1 MDPRDF
7 LKEKVALFADFS
19 SEQIDTILSESSVV
33 TFEPNEAVIEFGEE
47 GRFFGVLLEG
57 NAEVSYTDNQGV
69 KHPVKVL
76 EPGDIFG
83 EMSLMTGDK
92 TMADIIGLIRCKALL
107 VPERVFSSSLITNP
121 QAIKYL
127 SKTISARIR
136 EAATEGPEDD
146 IAAQALQRSEDP
158 YGLGLKSALPRNLL
172 VVNCGSSSLKY
183 KLYHTDQPDRE
194 CSGSVSG
201 IGTETAELV
210 FEGNGET
217 IQRQLREAT
226 YSAAL
231 KEMCNTLTQGPD
243 PELKSLEDICAVG
256 HRVVHGGETFSNS
269 VVIDEEVIRG
279 IEAVTDLA
287 PLHNPPALEGIQRL
301 KQELPQ
307 ATHIAVFDT
316 AFHHTLPSY
325 AYLYGLPY
333 EFYDKNRV
341 RRYGFHG
348 SSHFYA
354 ALRAAEFLKK
364 PYNSLEIAT
373 CHLGNGASLCA
384 VDHGRSVDTSM
395 GLTPSEGL
403 IMGTRCGDIDP
414 AALLYLMKK
423 EGIALEEMERLINY
437 ESGLKGISGVSQSM
451 KDILEQAQ
459 HGDHRSLLAFKA
471 FCYRVRKYIGAYTAA
486 MGGLDVIVFTGGI
499 GERSPQVRSL
509 ACQGLECMQIQLD
522 SAKNR
527 SVLRPEKTFEIS
539 SSDSGVNVLVVPADE
554 ERMIAREMLK
564 VMDRG
569 GASRIIHSRK
579 KLGIPL
585 EISAHHV
592 HLSADHVEKLFGK
605 GHELTPT
612 AELSQP
618 GQYACEETVRLT
630 GPRGSVERV
639 RILGPVRGKTQVEIA
654 MTEQFKLGIQPPIR
668 ESGDIEGTPGLI
680 LEGPVGSVTLDKG
693 VICAMRHI
701 HMTPEDALKM
711 GLHDKDV
718 VRVSVQGDRE
728 LIYGDVLIRVN
739 PDYRLAMHI
748 DTDEANAANIKP
760 GTVGIVES
768 VQGRN

>member
-1 MDPRDF
+1 MDPGDF
-7 LKEKVALFADFS
+7 LKEKVQLFAKVS
-19 SEQIDTILSESSVV
+19 SEQIDKILTESNVV

-57 NAEVSYTDNQGV
+57 TAEVSYTDNHGV

-76 EPGDIFG
+76 KPGDIFG

-92 TMADIIGLIRCKALL
+92 TMADIIGLSRCKAVL

-136 EAATEGPEDD
+136 EAAAEKPEEN
-146 IAAQALQRSEDP
+146 IAVQALQRSKDP
-158 YGLGLKSALPRNLL
+158 YGLDLRSTQPRSLL

-183 KLYHTDQPDRE
+183 KLYHTEQPDRE

-201 IGTETAELV
+201 LGTETAELV
-210 FEGNGET
+210 YDGNGET
-217 IQRQLREAT
+217 IHRELSEAT
-226 YSAAL
+226 HSAAL
-231 KEMCNTLTQGPD
+231 SEMCAVLTQGPASV
-243 PELKSLEDICAVG
+243 LTSLEDISAVG
-256 HRVVHGGETFSNS
+256 HRVVHGGERFSTS
-269 VVIDEEVIRG
+269 VVIDDDVIQG
-279 IEAVTDLA
+279 IEAVSELA
-287 PLHNPPALEGIQRL
+287 PLHNPSALEGIRNL
-301 KQELPQ
+301 KKVLPQ
-307 ATHIAVFDT
+307 ATHVAVFDT

-333 EFYDKNRV
+333 SLYDKNRI

-395 GLTPSEGL
+395 GFTPSEGL
-403 IMGTRCGDIDP
+403 IMGTRCGDVDP
-414 AALLYLMKK
+414 AVILYLMKK
-423 EGIALEEMERLINY
+423 EGIRIEEMERLINY

-451 KDILEQAQ
+451 KDVLDKAQ
-459 HGDHRSLLAFKA
+459 DGDHRSLLAFKA
-471 FCYRVRKYIGAYTAA
+471 FCYRVRKYIGSYMAA

-499 GERSPQVRSL
+499 GERSPEVRSL
-509 ACQGLECMQIQLD
+509 ACQGLDCMNIHIDQ
-522 SAKNR
+522 AKNR
-527 SVLRPEKTFEIS
+527 SVLRPNETFEIS
-539 SSDSGVNVLVVPADE
+539 SDESGVNVLVVPADE

-564 VMDRG
+564 VLDRG
-569 GASRIIHSRK
+569 SASKIIRSRK
-579 KLGIPL
+579 QLQIPL
-585 EISAHHV
+585 EVSAHHV
-592 HLSADHVEKLFGK
+592 HLSAVHVEELFGK
-605 GHELTPT
+605 GYELTPRV
-612 AELSQP
+612 ELSQP

-630 GPRGSVERV
+630 GPKGSVERV
-639 RILGPVRGKTQVEIA
+639 RILGPARSKTQVEIA

-668 ESGDIEGTPGLI
+668 ESGDIEGTPGLT
-680 LEGPVGSVTLDKG
+680 LEGPAGRVNLDKG

-711 GLHDKDV
+711 GLHDKDI
-718 VRVSVQGDRE
+718 VRVSVKGDRE
-728 LIYGDVLIRVN
+728 LIYGDVLIRIN

-748 DTDEANAANIKP
+748 DTDEANAAHIQP
-760 GTVGIVES
+760 GTMGVVES